1 MFVESGKEVNIVAEG
16 YNFNITYTD
25 DKPNVHITLHGD
37 KNIRKAPPLPI
48 LHLPK
53 DCTVSFDYCFE
64 HCQSLVDI
72 ENLRDWNTSNAISFH
87 GMFKDCIQLRNIEP
101 IYKWDTH
108 NVTDMSH
115 MFSGCRE
122 LTIPWGNWIPW
133 NTGNV
138 TNMGYMF
145 YGTLL
150 KDETTNWIKYWDLS
164 KLTNIY
170 AMFGYTYANYCV
182 IAMTLPKAVSG
193 QLIFYSSRTPPT
205 NPVKYINYWEA
216 EGEPSEIIRVN
227 REHPELPPGID
238 TWYDVPV

>member
-1 MFVESGKEVNIVAEG
+1 MFIESGKELNVVAGG
-16 YNFNITYTD
+16 YNFNITYID

-72 ENLRDWNTSNAISFH
+72 ENIRDWDTSNSISFH
-87 GMFKDCIQLRNIEP
+87 GMFKECIRLRNIEP

-108 NVTDMSH
+108 NVTNMSH
-115 MFSGCRE
+115 MFYGCCE
-122 LTIPWGNWIPW
+122 LTIPWGNRLSW

-138 TNMGYMF
+138 TNMSYMF
-145 YGTLL
+145 YGTIL
-150 KDETTNWIKYWDLS
+150 KSENINWLWDWDLR

-170 AMFGYTYANYCV
+170 AMFGYTYARCCIVN
-182 IAMTLPKAVSG
+182 MTLPKAVSG
-193 QLIFYSSRTPPT
+193 QLIYYSSHTPPK
-205 NPVKYINYWEA
+205 NPVININYWVA
-216 EGEPSEIIRVN
+216 EGESDEMIRVN
-227 REHPELPPGID
+227 NEHPELPPGLD
-238 TWYDVPV
+238 SWYDVPM